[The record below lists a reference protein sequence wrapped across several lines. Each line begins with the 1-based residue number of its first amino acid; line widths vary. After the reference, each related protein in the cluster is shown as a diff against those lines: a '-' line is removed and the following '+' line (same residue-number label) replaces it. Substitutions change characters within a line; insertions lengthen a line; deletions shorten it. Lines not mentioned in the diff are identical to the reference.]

1 MLRHLVLLLANQM
14 EANDPVEILQI
25 LAGTVVVYSLIG
37 DSSTLPV
44 VVTHPQIIIGEPPS
58 SMPLTQ
64 VVDENYPGQRLSPM
78 TQLPPQLG
86 GKGLLGEGGPFLL
99 QRGEERRR

>member
-1 MLRHLVLLLANQM
+1 MEVVVEKCLCEYLQNCHLSDQVVEGCPHVPFLEGKVLAMLRHLVLLLANQM

-44 VVTHPQIIIGEPPS
+44 VVTPQVLILVIA
-58 SMPLTQ
+58 LFQ
-64 VVDENYPGQRLSPM
+64 
-78 TQLPPQLG
+78 
-86 GKGLLGEGGPFLL
+86 
-99 QRGEERRR
+99 